1 MKNILVKYQDLLTI
15 KEYDLV
21 TNKEEFVFL
30 SLEDKFL
37 IGCYQEKCNMSQ
49 YGKQVPVRKS
59 VYYKLQK
66 VAEKLKEI
74 NSNYKL
80 IVVYGFRALEIQK
93 EYFNEIYN
101 EVKDKFENEMEM
113 LEYIHKK
120 IAVPEVAGHPT
131 GGAVDIAIFDEEK
144 NVIID
149 FGSKILDWD
158 DEKCY
163 YNSDEISE
171 VARSNR
177 KLLRE
182 LMINEGFAPFDGE
195 WWHFSYGDKEWAF
208 YYDKEKALYNQS
220 SAIEVYGYRE

>member
-15 KEYDLV
+15 KEYDFM

-30 SLEDKFL
+30 PREDEFL
-37 IGCYQEKCNMSQ
+37 IGFYQEMCNMNQ
-49 YGKQVPVRKS
+49 YEKQIPIRKT
-59 VYYKLQK
+59 VYDKLRK
-66 VAEKLKEI
+66 VAEKLKKF
-74 NSNYKL
+74 NYNYKL
-80 IVVYGFRALEIQK
+80 IVVYGYRALEIQK
-93 EYFNEIYN
+93 EYFDKIYN
-101 EVKDKFENEMEM
+101 EVKDKFENEIEM

-131 GGAVDIAIFDEEK
+131 GGAVDIAILDEEK
-144 NVIID
+144 NIIID

-171 VARSNR
+171 IARNNR
-177 KLLRE
+177 KLLRDF
-182 LMINEGFAPFDGE
+182 MINEGFAPFDGE

-208 YYDKEKALYNQS
+208 YYNKEKALYNQVS
-220 SAIEVYGYRE
+220 STEVYGE